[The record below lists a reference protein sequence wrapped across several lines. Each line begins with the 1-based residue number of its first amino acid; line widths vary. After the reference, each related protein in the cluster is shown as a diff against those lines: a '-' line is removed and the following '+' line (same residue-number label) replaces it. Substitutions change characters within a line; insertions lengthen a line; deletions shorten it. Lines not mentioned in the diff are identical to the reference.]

1 MILIINELNPFNPDI
16 LNGLTIECVEKD
28 SIGTG
33 TLVPFSGVHLF
44 YNDFGNLIDSSWIKK
59 EYRLSCTLKLSSGSA
74 PVNIKDFDSIKWI
87 FPSNSMITLYDSA
100 NNEITINGSIEFI
113 KPTNIDSSSIFYKVK
128 NKFKPELAHTWVKCE
143 VVYKGI
149 TYYATQMLYF
159 GYEGTMGSEYS
170 TWITLD
176 WD

>member
-1 MILIINELNPFNPDI
+1 
-16 LNGLTIECVEKD
+16 VERD
-28 SIGTG
+28 SISTG

-44 YNDFGNLIDSSWIKK
+44 YNNFGNLIDSFWIKK
-59 EYRLSCTLKLSSGSA
+59 EYRLSCALNLSSGA
-74 PVNIKDFDSIKWI
+74 PVKIEDFDSIKWI
-87 FPSNSMITLYDSA
+87 FPSNSMITLYDS
-100 NNEITINGSIEFI
+100 NNSEITASGSIEFEN
-113 KPTNIDSSSIFYKVK
+113 PTNDIDKSSVFYKVK
-128 NKFKPELAHTWVKCE
+128 NKFKPDLAQTWVKCE

-170 TWITLD
+170 AWITLD